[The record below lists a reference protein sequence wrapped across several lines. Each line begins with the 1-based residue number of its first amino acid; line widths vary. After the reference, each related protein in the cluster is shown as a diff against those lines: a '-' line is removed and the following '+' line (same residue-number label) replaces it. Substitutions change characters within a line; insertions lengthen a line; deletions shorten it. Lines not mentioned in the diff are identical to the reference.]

1 MFDIGTKFIIL
12 PLEYINDLKDDLYK
26 LGCEVV
32 SDPNIN
38 MFLICQKNNDI
49 SDFKLI
55 INGFDF
61 IK

>member
-26 LGCEVV
+26 LGFEVV